1 MSRRRKPQP
10 RRALP
15 AADPDI
21 RHRPKRRRPWSAEAV
36 VVAMFVGIIGYV
48 AVEIALPDK
57 PHPTHWIVTVVLA
70 LLAFG
75 GIEAF
80 DRRKNPF

>member
-1 MSRRRKPQP
+1 M
-10 RRALP
+10 L
-15 AADPDI
+15 
-21 RHRPKRRRPWSAEAV
+21 
-36 VVAMFVGIIGYV
+36 VGIIGYV